1 MLTTPVER
9 RLGFFFL
16 EMASWVPSGLSPSAA
31 AKRDKVFLLHIFFGG
46 LECVGHFFAYVAHFL
61 VLR

>member
-16 EMASWVPSGLSPSAA
+16 EMASWVGVPRGLSPST
-31 AKRDKVFLLHIFFGG
+31 KIREKISRLNIGIPEYRLGFFLEI
-46 LECVGHFFAYVAHFL
+46 AN
-61 VLR
+61 